1 MREFTAEYL
10 GATREGMWA
19 DSREALQ
26 PLCLERCERALDVG
40 AGTGELTRVLR
51 EESSGEVVAVDADA
65 DLLTH
70 VSGSIAVGDACRLS
84 FADNSVDLAVCQALL
99 VNLPD
104 PGRVVREFA
113 RVASERTAVI
123 EPDNS
128 AVTIDS
134 TVEAEGALARRAR
147 ERYLA
152 GVSTDASLG
161 AAQELFGEAGLSSV
175 EVRDYDHE
183 RVIAPPYSERALTAA
198 KRKTT
203 GKSIASDRETM
214 LVGDTTPE
222 EYDALRQAWRKVG
235 RAAVKQMQ
243 DNEYRRREV
252 VPFYVTV
259 GSVM

>member
-1 MREFTAEYL
+1 
-10 GATREGMWA
+10 MWA

-134 TVEAEGALARRAR
+134 TVEAEGPLARRAR
-147 ERYLA
+147 ELYLA
-152 GVSTDASLG
+152 GVRTEASFG
-161 AAQELFGEAGLSSV
+161 AARGLFDRVGLSDIV
-175 EVRDYDHE
+175 VRRYDHE
-183 RVIAPPYSERALTAA
+183 RTVSPPYTERNIESAR
-198 KRKTT
+198 RK
-203 GKSIASDRETM
+203 ASGEGLSRDRTEV
-214 LVGDTTPE
+214 LAGGATPE
-222 EYDALRQAWRKVG
+222 EFDDLRAEWRAMG
-235 RAAVKQMQ
+235 REVVTQMQ
-243 DNEYRRREV
+243 NGEYRRRET
-252 VPFYVTV
+252 VPFFVTV
-259 GSVM
+259 GQV

>member
-26 PLCLERCERALDVG
+26 PLCLERCERVLDAG
-40 AGTGELTRVLR
+40 AGTGELTAVLR
-51 EESSGEVVAVDADA
+51 EETHEEVVALDADA
-65 DLLTH
+65 GLLKATAGPR
-70 VSGSIAVGDACRLS
+70 VRGDATQLPFPDDS
-84 FADNSVDLAVCQALL
+84 FDLVVCQALL
-99 VNLPD
+99 VNLLD
-104 PGRVVREFA
+104 PVAAVREFVRVSRG
-113 RVASERTAVI
+113 RVAAI